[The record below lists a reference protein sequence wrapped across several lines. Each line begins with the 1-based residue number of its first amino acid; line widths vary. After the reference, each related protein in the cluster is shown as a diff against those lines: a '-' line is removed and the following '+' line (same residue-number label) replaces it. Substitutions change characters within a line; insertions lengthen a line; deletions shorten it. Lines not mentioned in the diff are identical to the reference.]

1 MLRNFN
7 LNLNIWPPSNPR
19 ALMRLG
25 LGVLIAA
32 NLIAGYFVIRPIGG
46 SPDEL
51 RQQVIEMR
59 IQIHQQQGALD
70 RMRQL
75 AEKIKTGRGEGEDF
89 TAKYFL
95 PRRTAY
101 STIMD
106 DLNQAANEAKINP
119 RETATDIVAIDGSET
134 LDMMRITI
142 NFDGSYADVIHFI
155 NLIDKSNRMLI
166 MESLNASPQ
175 QGGTRLNVQ
184 MKLDTFVVEGGSS
197 T

>member
-1 MLRNFN
+1 
-7 LNLNIWPPSNPR
+7 
-19 ALMRLG
+19 MRLG
-25 LGVLIAA
+25 LGVLVVA
-32 NLIAGYFVIRPIGG
+32 NLVAGYFVIRPIGG
-46 SPDEL
+46 SPEEL
-51 RQQVIEMR
+51 RQQVTEMR
-59 IQIHQQQGALD
+59 AQIRQQQGALD

-101 STIMD
+101 SILMN
-106 DLNQAANEAKINP
+106 DLHQAMSDAKVNQ
-119 RETATDIVAIDGSET
+119 RESALDIVAIDGSDT
-134 LDMMRITI
+134 LDMMHITI
-142 NFDGSYADVIHFI
+142 NFDGNYADVIHFI

-166 MESLNASPQ
+166 MESLNATPQ

-184 MKLDTFVVEGGSS
+184 MKLDTFVVEDGSK